1 MSSTDHLEYYPLLF
15 NPVLKDYIW
24 GGRNLAR
31 LLGRS
36 LPEGNTAE
44 SWEIAAHEDGT
55 SIVANGVYTGMP
67 LTTVHE
73 LMGVNLI
80 GRHNEWAQ
88 ARGKFPLLVKILD
101 AHDKLSV
108 QVHPDDAYALAHEGN
123 ELGKTEMWVILHA
136 EPGAQLI
143 VGLQRG
149 TTPLKLRQAIAGGTL
164 EQCLH
169 TVSVS
174 AGDFVCVPSGTL
186 HAILGGVVI
195 AEIQQNSNTTYRVYD
210 WNRTQ
215 NGVARPLH
223 VEKAL
228 AVIDFEASIE
238 PETGKPLLLDDTA
251 GVTRWVLCRNQYFT
265 TERVEFAPGTE
276 FSGYL
281 NGDSLEIW
289 GAIAGHVVLND
300 EALTAVQFALLPAAL
315 GAYEVYAPAGAI
327 CLRTYVEG
335 LA

>member
-1 MSSTDHLEYYPLLF
+1 
-15 NPVLKDYIW
+15 
-24 GGRNLAR
+24 
-31 LLGRS
+31 
-36 LPEGNTAE
+36 
-44 SWEIAAHEDGT
+44 
-55 SIVANGVYTGMP
+55 
-67 LTTVHE
+67 
-73 LMGVNLI
+73 
-80 GRHNEWAQ
+80 
-88 ARGKFPLLVKILD
+88 
-101 AHDKLSV
+101 
-108 QVHPDDAYALAHEGN
+108 
-123 ELGKTEMWVILHA
+123 
-136 EPGAQLI
+136 
-143 VGLQRG
+143 
-149 TTPLKLRQAIAGGTL
+149 
-164 EQCLH
+164 
-169 TVSVS
+169 
-174 AGDFVCVPSGTL
+174 
-186 HAILGGVVI
+186 
-195 AEIQQNSNTTYRVYD
+195 IQQNSNTTYRVYD

-215 NGVARPLH
+215 NGIARPLH

-228 AVIDFEASIE
+228 AVIDYEASIE

-289 GAIAGHVVLND
+289 GAIAGHVVLNG